1 MTMPPDAR
9 SRRLI
14 LVVDDDLIMLGLLS
28 KFLAADY
35 EVRIASSA
43 PMALGMIADGG
54 REPDLA
60 IFDISMPGMSGLEL
74 AGHVRAHTTIPFL
87 FLTASE
93 SGDAVEIAAA
103 HGALGYLLK
112 PLDLAQLGAAMVA
125 ALARGDEIRGLRDS
139 ETRLSQ
145 ALRQGRDTGM
155 AVGVLMERYK
165 TDRESAFRVMRDH
178 ARSQRRK
185 LADVAAEVLASAES
199 FDTLATRFGA
209 GPRP

>member
-1 MTMPPDAR
+1 MSMPAVLP

-14 LVVDDDLIMLGLLS
+14 LVVDDDLIILGLLS
-28 KFLAADY
+28 KFLATDFD
-35 EVRIASSA
+35 VRIASSA
-43 PMALGMIADGG
+43 PMALGILADGG

-60 IFDISMPGMSGLEL
+60 ILDISMPGMSGLEL
-74 AGHVRAHTTIPFL
+74 AGHIRANTSMPFL

-93 SGDAVEIAAA
+93 SLGSVDSAAS

-112 PLDLAQLGAAMVA
+112 PLDLAQLGAAIVA

-165 TDRESAFRVMRDH
+165 TDRESAFKVMRDY

-185 LADVAAEVLASAES
+185 LAEVAAEVLASAES
-199 FDTLATRFGA
+199 FDALATRFGA
-209 GPRP
+209 GRRD

>member
-1 MTMPPDAR
+1 MSMPAELP

-14 LVVDDDLIMLGLLS
+14 LVVDDDLIILGLLG
-28 KFLAADY
+28 KFLATDF

-43 PMALGMIADGG
+43 PMALGILADGG

-60 IFDISMPGMSGLEL
+60 ILDISMPGMSGLEL
-74 AGHVRAHTTIPFL
+74 AGHIRANTSIPFL

-93 SGDAVEIAAA
+93 SLGAVDSAAS

-112 PLDLAQLGAAMVA
+112 PLDLAQLGAAIVA

-165 TDRESAFRVMRDH
+165 TDRESAFKVMRDY

-185 LADVAAEVLASAES
+185 LAEVAAEVLASAES
-199 FDTLATRFGA
+199 FDALATRFGA
-209 GPRP
+209 GRRD